1 MTWLYN
7 PLLDQASKTASK
19 EFLPRTCSDARCPP
33 AGAARSPAG
42 LGDGAALVAP
52 QLGVTLLLDTPDT
65 STHTSH

>member
-33 AGAARSPAG
+33 AGAAGSPAA
-42 LGDGAALVAP
+42 LGDGAALGAP
-52 QLGVTLLLDTPDT
+52 QLEVTLLLYTPDI
-65 STHTSH
+65 STHHI